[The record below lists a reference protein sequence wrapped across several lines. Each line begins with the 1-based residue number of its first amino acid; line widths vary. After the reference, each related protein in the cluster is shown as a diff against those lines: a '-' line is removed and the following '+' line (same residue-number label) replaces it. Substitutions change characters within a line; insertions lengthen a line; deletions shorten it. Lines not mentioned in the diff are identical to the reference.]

1 MSNLLVQNIK
11 HTNNTTAMSVDTSGN
26 VTTTGNT
33 AVGGTLAV
41 TGVHTVGNN
50 AVHTSDGGAVTQNLV
65 QGLAKHWIQI
75 NGESTV
81 AIQDSFNSSSVSDN
95 STGYYSFHFSNDM
108 ANDDYAYYGFSSRD
122 NSASQVGMFGDTSTS
137 NVTTGKFRVSELAG
151 SFFDVGVVM
160 CAVHGDLA

>member
-1 MSNLLVQNIK
+1 MGTIKADTLSGLSSTSDVTIASNKFVG
-11 HTNNTTAMSVDTSGN
+11 TASGTMT
-26 VTTTGNT
+26 VVGE
-33 AVGGTLAV
+33 GGT
-41 TGVHTVGNN
+41 TQ
-50 AVHTSDGGAVTQNLV
+50 TSLQ
-65 QGLAKHWIQI
+65 QGLCKCWIHF
-75 NGESTV
+75 NGTGTI
-81 AIQDSFNSSSVSDN
+81 ATDDSFNVSGITDEG
-95 STGYYSFHFSNDM
+95 TGSYTVTINNDM

>member
-11 HTNNTTAMSVDTSGN
+11 HTNNTTSMAIDTSGQ
-26 VTTTGNT
+26 VTIRGEGSATTT
-33 AVGGTLAV
+33 
-41 TGVHTVGNN
+41 
-50 AVHTSDGGAVTQNLV
+50 NLQ
-65 QGLAKHWIQI
+65 QGLCKCWIRF
-75 NGESTV
+75 NGTGTI
-81 AIQDSFNSSSVSDN
+81 ATDDSFNVSGITDEG
-95 STGYYSFHFSNDM
+95 TGSYTVTINNDM

-122 NSASQVGMFGDTSTS
+122 NSASQVGMFGDTNTS